1 MVEPISRGTGTREQ
15 WLGRAIE
22 MMRPEF
28 GDAGAPLPENLA
40 VSCSWPSGNP
50 RTVIGECW
58 VAEASSRGYVEVFI
72 SPVLDQV
79 AGIQG
84 VLVTLRHELVHA
96 AGRRGHGKAFKAL
109 AVELGQQRPVD
120 EVRQVGAGDGRRHGT
135 GQPELHRE
143 RLELLPMASPPGRV
157 HQLVAQRDQHTLDAR
172 DLVQHGADEDLD
184 IATAGGLGHPALADD
199 RPWVAAGPAAGNR
212 QVLGEGG
219 ASVRELR
226 PHHLD
231 RPPEPLLSRF
241 RASVDGLGHPL

>member
-1 MVEPISRGTGTREQ
+1 VAERITGSTETREQ

-28 GDAGAPLPENLA
+28 ATAGAPLPENLA

-96 AGRRGHGKAFKAL
+96 AGRRGHGKAFKVL
-109 AVELGQQRPVD
+109 AVELGL
-120 EVRQVGAGDGRRHGT
+120 T
-135 GQPELHRE
+135 GPMTATVASPEL
-143 RLELLPMASPPGRV
+143 LDFINWTLLPRLGQYP
-157 HQLVAQRDQHTLDAR
+157 
-172 DLVQHGADEDLD
+172 HGAITGRGEILVPPTEPGDKPIILR
-184 IATAGGLGHPALADD
+184 PDD
-199 RPWVAAGPAAGNR
+199 RPKKQSTRMLKAECPECGYTIRLSKRWADVGLPTCPTDGAALALDGAGEAPESEGVHVLAPAA
-212 QVLGEGG
+212 
-219 ASVRELR
+219 VRLT
-226 PHHLD
+226 
-231 RPPEPLLSRF
+231 
-241 RASVDGLGHPL
+241 

>member
-1 MVEPISRGTGTREQ
+1 MGGYWTPYGSRWRPCGSCSTTGGTPRARRPGPGDGVIEVAQPVDTGTETREQ

-28 GDAGAPLPENLA
+28 ADAGAPLPEDLA

-109 AVELGQQRPVD
+109 AVELGLTGPRRPSPAPNCLTSSTG
-120 EVRQVGAGDGRRHGT
+120 RCCPSWASTRTAQSPGGARSWSPPPSQATSRSSCGRTT
-135 GQPELHRE
+135 GQRSSPRE
-143 RLELLPMASPPGRV
+143 C
-157 HQLVAQRDQHTLDAR
+157 
-172 DLVQHGADEDLD
+172 
-184 IATAGGLGHPALADD
+184 
-199 RPWVAAGPAAGNR
+199 
-212 QVLGEGG
+212 
-219 ASVRELR
+219 
-226 PHHLD
+226 
-231 RPPEPLLSRF
+231 
-241 RASVDGLGHPL
+241 

>member
-1 MVEPISRGTGTREQ
+1 MAQPISRRTETREQ

-28 GDAGAPLPENLA
+28 AAAGAPLPENLA

-96 AGRRGHGKAFKAL
+96 AA
-109 AVELGQQRPVD
+109 PV
-120 EVRQVGAGDGRRHGT
+120 AG
-135 GQPELHRE
+135 
-143 RLELLPMASPPGRV
+143 LPV
-157 HQLVAQRDQHTLDAR
+157 K
-172 DLVQHGADEDLD
+172 
-184 IATAGGLGHPALADD
+184 
-199 RPWVAAGPAAGNR
+199 
-212 QVLGEGG
+212 
-219 ASVRELR
+219 
-226 PHHLD
+226 
-231 RPPEPLLSRF
+231 PL
-241 RASVDGLGHPL
+241 